1 MSKKPNATENDAYEY
16 ITKELSL
23 LGWIV
28 KNPLRN
34 SDGEYYKQNE
44 CLSDTN
50 IKECLNLDRP
60 EAIVMCKDSIL
71 WVIESKRNREQ
82 IKNSITEAKEYATKL
97 NKSKKIKCL
106 FITGIAGNN
115 DDGFIVENQFLRN
128 GNWEVILFNGKR
140 KDTLL
145 SKKQINYILN
155 NNDNEYKDLP
165 DLPVEKYLS
174 SAEEIN
180 EILHE
185 AGINKNRRAR
195 FIAGLILSLS
205 SDSKIDTSEADA
217 QVLVTNI
224 NTLIN
229 KKLKE
234 ADKENFLDFIKL
246 ELPPSNENHT
256 KYKNAIKKTYNQLQT
271 LDIKNAMNSGNDVLG
286 KFYEMFLRYGNGAK
300 EIGIVLTPRHI
311 TNFAVEVLDIKNN
324 DLVLDPTCGTGGFL
338 VSALD
343 YIKKHSNLEQI
354 ENFKK
359 NNLFGIEQ
367 DDEVIALALVNMI
380 FRGDGRHKMKEG
392 NCFYVSI
399 EKEITTKPN
408 KEIIYGE
415 IKGIK
420 KQDKVKENPNP
431 YITKVLMNPPFAL
444 KKGDEKESHFIDYA
458 LSQMCDGGLL
468 FAIIPISVL
477 LEESGSNWR
486 KNLLIKNTLLASITL
501 PDDLFYPVSVGTI
514 GIFVKKGIPHNYN
527 NNVYFARG
535 VWDGFKKK
543 KGKRLEDIKIRNA
556 IEEIKYEL
564 KSFVQNSNQ
573 KIENIPEFKIV
584 CKLKEDEK
592 FDLSPENYIE
602 SKIPSIEEIQKGIDE
617 MIRENI
623 AFNIRFAHK
632 LNNTHYENNN

>member
-1 MSKKPNATENDAYEY
+1 MAKKPNATENDAYEY
-16 ITKELSL
+16 ITKELAL

-34 SDGEYYKQNE
+34 NDGEYYKQNE
-44 CLSDTN
+44 CLSNKD

-60 EAIVMCKDSIL
+60 EAIVVYKDNIL
-71 WVIESKRNREQ
+71 WVIESKRNTEQ
-82 IKNSITEAKEYATKL
+82 IEIATREAKEYATKL

-106 FITGIAGNN
+106 LISGIAGNN

-128 GNWEVILFNGKR
+128 GTWEIILFNGKR

-145 SKKQINYILN
+145 AKKQINYILE

-165 DLPVEKYLS
+165 DLPVEKYLA

-195 FIAGLILSLS
+195 FIAGIILSLS
-205 SDSKIDTSEADA
+205 SDSKIDTGETDA

-311 TNFAVEVLDIKNN
+311 TNFAVEVLNIGNN

-343 YIKKHSNLEQI
+343 YVKKHSNLEQI
-354 ENFKK
+354 ESFKK

-380 FRGDGRHKMKEG
+380 FRGEGRHKMKEG

-399 EKEITTKPN
+399 EKEQIVKN
-408 KEIIYGE
+408 KETTYGE

-420 KQDKVKENPNP
+420 KYDKVKDNLNPH
-431 YITKVLMNPPFAL
+431 ITKVLMNPPFAL

-458 LSQMCDGGLL
+458 LTQMCDGGLL

-477 LEESGSNWR
+477 LEDSGSNWR
-486 KNLLIKNTLLASITL
+486 KNLLAKNTLLASITL

-514 GIFVKKGIPHNYN
+514 GVFIKKGIPHNYEK
-527 NNVYFARG
+527 NVYFARG
-535 VWDGFKKK
+535 VSDGFKKK
-543 KGKRLEDIKIRNA
+543 KGKRLEDTKIRNS
-556 IEEIKYEL
+556 IEEIKDEL
-564 KSFVQNSNQ
+564 KNFIQGSNN
-573 KIENIPEFKIV
+573 KIENIPEFKIA
-584 CKLKEDEK
+584 CQLKKDEK
-592 FDLSPENYIE
+592 LDLSPENYIE
-602 SKIPSIEEIQKGIDE
+602 SKIPSIEEIQKGVDE
-617 MIRENI
+617 LIRENI

-632 LNNTHYENNN
+632 LNASYNDNN